1 MAIRKRSRSTGSA
14 RSSRSNGEAG
24 FSLLEVLVSV
34 AILAFAAL
42 SVGQLFAVAV
52 NANFASKGQTSTA
65 ILAVQKMEQLKALA
79 WGFDQS
85 TANMGLPVS
94 DTTTD
99 VSLPEPAGGGHGLDP
114 SPAGTLD
121 SNTEGYVDYL
131 DADGTWVGNGSGP
144 PPAALYI
151 RRWAITPLPTNPNNT
166 LVLQVH
172 VTTMRQAGLNQAGQA
187 RWGQDTRLVSVKTRK
202 AQ

>member
-1 MAIRKRSRSTGSA
+1 M
-14 RSSRSNGEAG
+14 
-24 FSLLEVLVSV
+24 SV
-34 AILAFAAL
+34 GILAFAAL
-42 SVGQLFAVAV
+42 SVGQLFTVAT

-65 ILAVQKMEQLKALA
+65 LLAVQKMEQLKALT

-85 TANMGLPVS
+85 SSNLGLPVS

-99 VSLPEPAGGGHGLDP
+99 LSQPSPTGGGHGLDP

-121 SNTEGYVDYL
+121 ANVVGYVDYL
-131 DADGTWVGNGSGP
+131 DFDGNWAGNGGAP
-144 PPAALYI
+144 PGNAFYI
-151 RRWAITPLPTNPNNT
+151 RRWAVTPLPTNPNNT

-172 VTTMRQAGLNQAGQA
+172 VTTVRQAGLNQAGQG

-202 AQ
+202 SQ

>member
-1 MAIRKRSRSTGSA
+1 
-14 RSSRSNGEAG
+14 
-24 FSLLEVLVSV
+24 VLVSV

-42 SVGQLFAVAV
+42 SVGQLFAVAI

-65 ILAVQKMEQLKALA
+65 MLAVQKMEQLKALA

-85 TANMGLPVS
+85 AANMGLPIS
-94 DTTTD
+94 DTSTD
-99 VSLPEPAGGGHGLDP
+99 VSLESPSGGGHGLDP

-121 SNTEGYVDYL
+121 QNIAGYVDYL
-131 DADGTWVGNGSGP
+131 DADGRWVGNGAT
-144 PPAALYI
+144 PAGNTFYI

-166 LVLQVH
+166 LILQVN
-172 VTTMRQAGLNQAGQA
+172 VTTVRQAAMNQAGHP

>member
-1 MAIRKRSRSTGSA
+1 M
-14 RSSRSNGEAG
+14 
-24 FSLLEVLVSV
+24 SV

-42 SVGQLFAVAV
+42 SVAQLFAVAI

-65 ILAVQKMEQLKALA
+65 MLAVQKMEQLKALA

-85 TANMGLPVS
+85 SSNMGLPVS

-99 VSLPEPAGGGHGLDP
+99 VSLESPGGGGHGLDP
-114 SPAGTLD
+114 SPTGTLD
-121 SNTEGYVDYL
+121 SNIAGYVDYL
-131 DADGTWVGNGSGP
+131 DTDGHWVGNDTTP
-144 PPAALYI
+144 PVTAFYI

-166 LVLQVH
+166 LILQVN
-172 VTTMRQAGLNQAGQA
+172 VTTVRQVGMNQTGQA